1 MTDKEQLHFLLGYLE
16 GLTTKETIS
25 PSDLGIVMNTVDS
38 NQLFHEVSDDMD
50 NEEED
55 GFYDGGDYDDDN
67 HKESFGQYAGSYA
80 QDVEGLSDDFIN
92 DVLEGDPDN
101 YWNID

>member
-1 MTDKEQLHFLLGYLE
+1 MADKEQLHFLLGYLE
-16 GLTTKETIS
+16 GLKTKEIIN
-25 PSDLGIVMNTVDS
+25 PSDLTIVMDIINTNSLFLEIEQANEDNDDS
-38 NQLFHEVSDDMD
+38 YDDNYSDDND
-50 NEEED
+50 R
-55 GFYDGGDYDDDN
+55 
-67 HKESFGQYAGSYA
+67 ESYGEFAGSYA

>member
-1 MTDKEQLHFLLGYLE
+1 MTNKEQLHFLLGYLE
-16 GLTTKETIS
+16 GLKTKETIN
-25 PSDLGIVMNTVDS
+25 PTDLGVVMDTLDS
-38 NQLFHEVSDDMD
+38 NSLFHVV
-50 NEEED
+50 NEDLDKEGE
-55 GFYDGGDYDDDN
+55 GEFYDGGDFDDDN
-67 HKESFGQYAGSYA
+67 HRESFGEYAGSYA